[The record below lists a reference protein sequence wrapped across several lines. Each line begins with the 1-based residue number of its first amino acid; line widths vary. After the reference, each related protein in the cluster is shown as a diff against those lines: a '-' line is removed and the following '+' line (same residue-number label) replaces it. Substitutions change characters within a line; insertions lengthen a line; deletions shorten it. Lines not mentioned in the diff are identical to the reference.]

1 MKKIILATLI
11 GTLIITL
18 SGCGAANP
26 KPKQITGL
34 NNSSLTKKEKKKILD
49 IVLEHNLKPYN
60 PSYKDSYKFYSGK
73 VSLIHNCFYLKENY
87 IIPDTKHRWKND
99 FNYCF
104 NLKNNIITTKYRAKC
119 STSRNSYSDCQQEDF
134 MNDMNNISLNLK
146 SMYNNEVVSYTKFKP
161 LHEQY
166 IKDLTKKI
174 SETKITTIDKTNI
187 LSSEIMQRIKTSNSN
202 QKKLHSYFPNSAIS
216 AYKKNMT
223 KNDYII
229 EYKNPIKALD
239 RYLIVY
245 KQDSF
250 ENPFDK
256 SPKDISLNIEKIS
269 FNYLPE
275 IVNAKNKELSVELNP
290 NSSLSNE
297 NIALTNLTNSYI
309 NVNTISFYYGED
321 IFTQKINIKL
331 PPQGVIKTTLLI
343 GKIQKNKFLP
353 LNSVKQKV
361 NLGLAVEYTNLK
373 YNKQNSILELKK
385 VSHKNY

>member
-18 SGCGAANP
+18 SGCGANP

-34 NNSSLTKKEKKKILD
+34 KNSSLTKKEKIEILN
-49 IVLEHNLKPYN
+49 IVLKNNLISIK
-60 PSYKDSYKFYSGK
+60 PSYYGIYLNHHYSF
-73 VSLIHNCFYLKENY
+73 SLNNQCYSLKESY
-87 IIPDTKHRWKND
+87 TTRHND
-99 FNYCF
+99 HYNNNFNYCF
-104 NLKNNIITTKYRAKC
+104 YINDNIIRTRYSAKC
-119 STSRNSYSDCQQEDF
+119 GTRYHSTSECQDPDF
-134 MNDMNNISLNLK
+134 IDYMNDISNDLK
-146 SMYNNEVVSYTKFKP
+146 SLYNKKAASYIIKKP
-161 LHEQY
+161 LYEQY
-166 IKDLTKKI
+166 KNELIKKI
-174 SETKITTIDKTNI
+174 SDTKVTTIDKTNI
-187 LSSEIMQRIKTSNSN
+187 LSSKIMQKINNSN
-202 QKKLHSYFPNSAIS
+202 QKKLHSYFPSSAIN
-216 AYKKNMT
+216 AYKKRMS
-223 KNDYII
+223 KNDYRIV
-229 EYKNPIKALD
+229 YNNPIKILD

-250 ENPFDK
+250 ENTFDK
-256 SPKDISLNIEKIS
+256 SPENISLNIEKIS

-297 NIALTNLTNSYI
+297 NITLSNLTNSYI

-321 IFTQKINIKL
+321 IFTQNINIKL
-331 PPQGVIKTTLLI
+331 PPQGVMKTTLLI
-343 GKIQKNKFLP
+343 LKMQKNKFLP

>member
-18 SGCGAANP
+18 SGCGANP

-34 NNSSLTKKEKKKILD
+34 KNSSLTKKEKIEILNM
-49 IVLEHNLKPYN
+49 VLNDNLISNVK
-60 PSYKDSYKFYSGK
+60 PSYYGIYLNHHYSFRLNNQCY
-73 VSLIHNCFYLKENY
+73 SLKEDY
-87 IIPDTKHRWKND
+87 RTRHND
-99 FNYCF
+99 HYNNSFNYCF
-104 NLKNNIITTKYRAKC
+104 YINDNIIRTRYSAKC
-119 STSRNSYSDCQQEDF
+119 GTRYHSTSKCQDPDF
-134 MNDMNNISLNLK
+134 IDYMNDISNGLK
-146 SMYNNEVVSYTKFKP
+146 SLYNKKAASYITKKP
-161 LHEQY
+161 LYEQY
-166 IKDLTKKI
+166 KKELTKKI
-174 SETKITTIDKTNI
+174 SDTKVTTIDKTNI

-202 QKKLHSYFPNSAIS
+202 QKKLHSYFPSSAIS
-216 AYKKNMT
+216 AYEKNMT

-250 ENPFDK
+250 ANTFDK
-256 SPKDISLNIEKIS
+256 SPKDISLHIEKIS

-290 NSSLSNE
+290 NSSLSNK
-297 NIALTNLTNSYI
+297 NITLSNLTNSYI

-321 IFTQKINIKL
+321 IFTQNINIKL
-331 PPQGVIKTTLLI
+331 PPQGVMKTTLLI
-343 GKIQKNKFLP
+343 LKMQKNKFLP